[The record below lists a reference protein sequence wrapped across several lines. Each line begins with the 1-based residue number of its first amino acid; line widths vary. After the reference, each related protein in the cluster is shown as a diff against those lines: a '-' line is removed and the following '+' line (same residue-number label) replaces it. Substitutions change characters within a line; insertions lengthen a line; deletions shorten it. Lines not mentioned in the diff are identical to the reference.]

1 MSCKTQQSSRQ
12 KTTVVATDTTA
23 ITQVAAQDSAS
34 VIARIDSIII
44 EEYNT
49 DEQKSITLSVS
60 QNKQG
65 LKCSSQK
72 SITPSVSQNKQ
83 GLKCSS
89 QKRNDTSQMGAG
101 SIKKI
106 TKIYGANICGT
117 WFSKNDSLN
126 KNMVHQEKSN
136 TQIKQKTPTQKSA
149 GVGIGYI
156 IIAIVVIILVGYLIG
171 KNAVQ

>member
-1 MSCKTQQSSRQ
+1 MTNLLMSCKTLQFSKQ
-12 KTTVVATDTTA
+12 KTTVIATDTTT

-34 VIARIDSIII
+34 IIARVDSIII

-49 DEQKSITLSVS
+49 DEQESITPNVS
-60 QNKQG
+60 QNK
-65 LKCSSQK
+65 
-72 SITPSVSQNKQ
+72 P

-89 QKRNDTSQMGAG
+89 QKRNDTSQKGTG
-101 SIKKI
+101 SIKKK
-106 TKIYGANICGT
+106 TKIYGANISGT

-126 KNMVHQEKSN
+126 KNMIHQEKSN
-136 TQIKQKTPTQKSA
+136 TQIKQKTPKQKSA
-149 GVGIGYI
+149 GRKIGYI

>member
-23 ITQVAAQDSAS
+23 ITQVTAQDSAS
-34 VIARIDSIII
+34 IIARADSIII

-49 DEQKSITLSVS
+49 DEQKSIT
-60 QNKQG
+60 
-65 LKCSSQK
+65 
-72 SITPSVSQNKQ
+72 PSVSQNKP
-83 GLKCSS
+83 GMKCSS
-89 QKRNDTSQMGAG
+89 QKRNDTSQKGAG

-106 TKIYGANICGT
+106 TKIYGANISGS
-117 WFSKNDSLN
+117 WLSKNDSLN
-126 KNMVHQEKSN
+126 KNMIHQEKSY

-149 GVGIGYI
+149 GGKIGYI
-156 IIAIVVIILVGYLIG
+156 IIAIVVIIFVGYLIG

>member
-1 MSCKTQQSSRQ
+1 MTGLLMSCKTLQSSEQ
-12 KTTVVATDTTA
+12 KSTVVATDTT
-23 ITQVAAQDSAS
+23 TFSQVAAQNSAS
-34 VIARIDSIII
+34 IIARVDSIII

-49 DEQKSITLSVS
+49 DEQE
-60 QNKQG
+60 
-65 LKCSSQK
+65 
-72 SITPSVSQNKQ
+72 SITPSVNQNKP

-89 QKRNDTSQMGAG
+89 QKRNNTSQKQTGPL
-101 SIKKI
+101 KKK
-106 TKIYGANICGT
+106 TKIYGANLSST
-117 WFSKNDSLN
+117 WLSKNDSLN

-149 GVGIGYI
+149 GGKIGYI

>member
-1 MSCKTQQSSRQ
+1 MTNLLMSCKTLQSSEQ
-12 KTTVVATDTTA
+12 KTTVIATDTTT

-34 VIARIDSIII
+34 IIARVDSIII

-49 DEQKSITLSVS
+49 DEHESITSCVS
-60 QNKQG
+60 QNK
-65 LKCSSQK
+65 
-72 SITPSVSQNKQ
+72 P

-89 QKRNDTSQMGAG
+89 QKRNDTSQKQTGLL
-101 SIKKI
+101 KKK
-106 TKIYGANICGT
+106 TKIYGANLSSS
-117 WFSKNDSLN
+117 WLSKNDSLN
-126 KNMVHQEKSN
+126 KKMSHQEKSN

-149 GVGIGYI
+149 GGKIGYI

>member
-1 MSCKTQQSSRQ
+1 MSCKTHQLSRQ
-12 KTTVVATDTTA
+12 KTMVITTDTTT

-34 VIARIDSIII
+34 VIARVDSIII

-49 DEQKSITLSVS
+49 DDQE
-60 QNKQG
+60 
-65 LKCSSQK
+65 
-72 SITPSVSQNKQ
+72 SITPSVSQSKP

-89 QKRNDTSQMGAG
+89 QKRNDTSEKETR
-101 SIKKI
+101 SLKKK
-106 TKIYGANICGT
+106 TKIYGANFSST

-126 KNMVHQEKSN
+126 KNMIHQEKSN

-149 GVGIGYI
+149 GSKIGYI

>member
-1 MSCKTQQSSRQ
+1 MISLLMSCKTQQSSRQ
-12 KTTVVATDTTA
+12 QATVIATDTTD

-34 VIARIDSIII
+34 IIARVDSIII

-49 DEQKSITLSVS
+49 NEQKSITPCVS
-60 QNKQG
+60 QNK
-65 LKCSSQK
+65 
-72 SITPSVSQNKQ
+72 P

-89 QKRNDTSQMGAG
+89 QKRNDTSQKDTG
-101 SIKKI
+101 SIKKKI
-106 TKIYGANICGT
+106 KIYGANISGT
-117 WFSKNDSLN
+117 WLSKNDSLK

-149 GVGIGYI
+149 GGKIGYI